1 MWTTLKLH
9 SKVQGPPN
17 HDPSVSRA
25 SQPNPPKKI
34 RNLCFYGGL
43 ELLESRWKHHIKASK
58 NSTII
63 TNFRSIWRKHHDL
76 YQKDIVWWRPTY
88 RCKCRHPEILFQ
100 SVANHIYCHAGKNCH
115 MAMTHLMRNYGE
127 THYPTSS
134 RANLIDGCNLEKSW
148 QKYHGATQ
156 RVYVCRKLG
165 ICGQKMQ
172 LVTSTIFRIH
182 HTHHTANDGM
192 IRNDHKKIKVHTVT
206 CSHGFHSN
214 IPTHKY
220 IPVAHLMSNCGY
232 PKIATSKLNEIPTH
246 SHIVWKL

>member
-25 SQPNPPKKI
+25 SQPNRPKKI

-88 RCKCRHPEILFQ
+88 RCKCRHPEIRFQ
-100 SVANHIYCHAGKNCH
+100 SVANHIYCHAGKTATWPWRISWGTAVKH
-115 MAMTHLMRNYGE
+115 TIRPAAEQTWLMDAIWKNRDKNITAQRNVCMFAGNWE
-127 THYPTSS
+127 FV
-134 RANLIDGCNLEKSW
+134 GKKCN
-148 QKYHGATQ
+148 
-156 RVYVCRKLG
+156 
-165 ICGQKMQ
+165 
-172 LVTSTIFRIH
+172 
-182 HTHHTANDGM
+182 
-192 IRNDHKKIKVHTVT
+192 
-206 CSHGFHSN
+206 
-214 IPTHKY
+214 
-220 IPVAHLMSNCGY
+220 
-232 PKIATSKLNEIPTH
+232 
-246 SHIVWKL
+246 